1 MSLTAS
7 SRARADASVERAA
20 TIAVVDEH
28 PVVALGIAHCLSEVA
43 GLEVVGGY
51 PTVAALLR
59 ARGTD
64 HPVDL
69 VLLELFSPDAAPDR
83 LISRLTGAG
92 VKVVVF
98 TALTGSYVPEL
109 ALAAGALAVV
119 HKSTPPERL
128 VEVLAAAARGRRVGL
143 VRTGLDARQPLTTLS
158 PRERETLALYAGGEK
173 SESVAQRLGISR
185 ETVNDYI
192 GRIRAKYRMAGRVAD
207 TKVDLYKRAV
217 EDGILPPP
225 GTLPGAGAPPHPA
238 TAGLGHPGGAGPL
251 HQAGA

>member
-7 SRARADASVERAA
+7 SRPRSDAPVERAV

-28 PVVALGIAHCLSEVA
+28 PVVALGIAHCLTEVA

-69 VLLELFSPDAAPDR
+69 VLLELFAPDAAPDR
-83 LISRLTGAG
+83 VISRLTSAG

-128 VEVLAAAARGRRVGL
+128 VEVLAAASRGRRVGL
-143 VRTGLDARQPLTTLS
+143 VRTGLEGARQPLTTLS

-225 GTLPGAGAPPHPA
+225 GALPGAGGLDHAR
-238 TAGLGHPGGAGPL
+238 AGSL
-251 HQAGA
+251 HQAGAGALRQAGT